1 MQSLLIMNL
10 PNLYIIILA
19 CLLTLTFREMTPYV
33 IRWWKRVK
41 PFKKRKSNIFDVL
54 QYDILNKRIDELEIQ
69 LHNVAEKLA
78 IRDKSRKA
86 NVRKEVLEYLKELK
100 ND

>member
-1 MQSLLIMNL
+1 MQPLLIMNL
-10 PNLYIIILA
+10 PNLYIIVLF

-54 QYDILNKRIDELEIQ
+54 QYDTLNKRIDELEIQ

-78 IRDKSRKA
+78 IRDKNRKH
-86 NVRKEVLEYLKELK
+86 NVRREVIEYLEELK
-100 ND
+100 K

>member
-1 MQSLLIMNL
+1 MQPLLIMNL
-10 PNLYIIILA
+10 PNLYIIVLF

-54 QYDILNKRIDELEIQ
+54 QYDTLNKRIDELEIQ

-78 IRDKSRKA
+78 IRDKNRKY
-86 NVRKEVLEYLKELK
+86 NVRREVIEYLEELK
-100 ND
+100 K